1 MEELLYI
8 YLGIAS
14 AAFVLCLL
22 ALIIGRR
29 RNQRAAQTVQSTQ
42 PKNGEQL
49 KLSKTTTDPVAEG
62 VSAIEASSPPESL
75 DQVVQLAFSS
85 LEKGAY
91 QRATTL
97 FQQGLHMTGNTRL
110 SVQLHLELAKIY
122 NISSDQET
130 ALKHLDTA
138 LEICRRNKNGAAE
151 KEIKNIR
158 QMITS

>member
-1 MEELLYI
+1 MEELLYV

-22 ALIIGRR
+22 ALIISRR
-29 RNQRAAQTVQSTQ
+29 RDKRAAQ

-49 KLSKTTTDPVAEG
+49 KLSKTTTEPVAER
-62 VSAIEASSPPESL
+62 VSPTEASSPPESL
-75 DQVVQLAFSS
+75 DQVVQSAFSS
-85 LEKGAY
+85 LEKGEY
-91 QRATTL
+91 QQATTL
-97 FQQGLHMTGNTRL
+97 FQQGLRMTGNTRL
-110 SVQLHLELAKIY
+110 SVQIHLELAKIY
-122 NISSDQET
+122 NISSDHER